1 MDQLPY
7 IEKVLLKTSYR
18 GWQATDRRV
27 FMELHLN
34 LGNYNSESQIEERLA
49 SNASTS
55 SQSSSL
61 STQSSQLTNLI
72 SGQILNGEIIQI
84 NGNEVQL
91 LLENQQTILA
101 KLEQELSLSIGQSIT
116 FIVKSNNGKQ
126 IALTPLNENLLNNLA
141 ATKAIEQAQIPCNE
155 RSIAMV
161 NTMMEKGMPIDRNSL
176 QAMVRIVYTNDEIPS
191 KTIVEMTNLELPITN
206 ENAGQFEKYLNHQH
220 QIVDQMDELTH
231 GYIELFEQ
239 GDQKTKQSVL
249 DIFWGTTIEQEKHAT
264 KMDISQIDVIPKTDE
279 ILEADEVSK
288 INETKDSEG
297 ALARL
302 FPKLVRNQIADA
314 LFEMGLDQ
322 EKCAQIKSG
331 NMLPT
336 DVLKHMNAILIKP
349 EIQLKNSFISLL
361 NSKEMVELLKE
372 GIQKEWTLEPKDVE
386 DKERIQDFYKKIL
399 NETDRTEKLLA
410 QLEKSDS
417 PLMKSSENLRT
428 NVSFMN
434 QMNQVYNYV
443 QLPLKMSGENCH
455 GDFYVFRNKKKQTS
469 EDGSI
474 SALLHLEMERLGT
487 VDVHV
492 TLKDGNQVKT
502 HFYLEKD
509 ELLDFMEEHIHIL
522 DERLIKKGYHMS
534 TNASVRKRDENGNHT
549 DNAVIDE
556 MFPNDKNSTSVVKYS
571 FDMRA

>member
-1 MDQLPY
+1 M
-7 IEKVLLKTSYR
+7 TS
-18 GWQATDRRV
+18 
-27 FMELHLN
+27 E
-34 LGNYNSESQIEERLA
+34 
-49 SNASTS
+49 
-55 SQSSSL
+55 
-61 STQSSQLTNLI
+61 
-72 SGQILNGEIIQI
+72 
-84 NGNEVQL
+84 
-91 LLENQQTILA
+91 
-101 KLEQELSLSIGQSIT
+101 
-116 FIVKSNNGKQ
+116 
-126 IALTPLNENLLNNLA
+126 NENLLKNLA

-155 RSIAMV
+155 RSIDMV

-176 QAMVRIVYTNDEIPS
+176 QAMYRIVYGNDEIPS

-206 ENAGQFEKYLNHQH
+206 ENAGQFEKYLNHEH
-220 QIVDQMDELTH
+220 QIVNQMDELVH
-231 GYIELFEQ
+231 GFIELFEQ
-239 GDQKTKQSVL
+239 GDNKTKQAVL
-249 DIFWGTTIEQEKHAT
+249 DIFWGTTIKQEEHAT
-264 KMDISQIDVIPKTDE
+264 KVDISQIDEIPKTDE
-279 ILEADEVSK
+279 RWKEDEVSK
-288 INETKDSEG
+288 IIGTEDSEG

-302 FPKLVRNQIADA
+302 FPKSVRNQIADA

-331 NMLPT
+331 SMLPA

-349 EIQLKNSFISLL
+349 EMELKNSFLSLL
-361 NSKEMVELLKE
+361 NSKEMTELLKE
-372 GIQKEWTLEPKDVE
+372 SIQKEWTLEPKEIE

-399 NETDRTEKLLA
+399 TETDRTEKLLA
-410 QLEKSDS
+410 QLEKADS
-417 PLMKSSENLRT
+417 PLMKNTENLRT

-455 GDFYVFRNKKKQTS
+455 GDFYVYRNRKKQTS

-534 TNASVRKRDENGNHT
+534 TDASVRKRDGNGNHS

-556 MFPNDKNSTSVVKYS
+556 MFPNGKKATSIVKYS